1 MLIPDELLELIV
13 IADSLLLSQA
23 AQFSRW
29 GRFVVWSSKQVGR
42 DGPGMNG
49 LGPSWDVEMGPA
61 VMGTNV
67 S

>member
-1 MLIPDELLELIV
+1 M
-13 IADSLLLSQA
+13 
-23 AQFSRW
+23 
-29 GRFVVWSSKQVGR
+29 GR

-49 LGPSWDVEMGPA
+49 LGPSWDVEIGPA